1 VTVSTRFAARIVTW
15 LAVLV
20 PTTGLLAD
28 APDESAPTAIEQ
40 ALIENGCVA
49 SLPPGALDSESYR
62 QCLRARLLSLRAD
75 FGRDLEQVTRA
86 ERQALDAACTGL
98 RTAGRE
104 AYLDCLDAQ
113 LASLGAGRKPAP
125 ALSPSPF
132 EQVADQSPTITGAHA
147 THPSEPARQLWLSA
161 AVIATT
167 LGLMIAAVGRARFV
181 REPRRPPSSCRECGA
196 ELTTAGDLCA
206 PCRRQAA
213 ESRRRVQTE
222 AQVDQGARPK
232 EETAARS
239 EPEREISIDPPP
251 EAEAADHAVEPVPA
265 RVHEVLFDPYVVLG
279 IMPDATPDEIRAAYE
294 AARSKFD
301 PGLVSHLSSEV
312 QKHFKARALALDR
325 AYQLLA

>member
-1 VTVSTRFAARIVTW
+1 MSTRFAARIVTW

-20 PTTGLLAD
+20 PTTGLLAA

-86 ERQALDAACTGL
+86 ERQELDAACTGL

-113 LASLGAGRKPAP
+113 LSSLGARRKPAP
-125 ALSPSPF
+125 ALDPSPL
-132 EQVADQSPTITGAHA
+132 EQVAAQSPTTGAQA
-147 THPSEPARQLWLSA
+147 TDPSEPARKLWLSA
-161 AVIATT
+161 TVIATT
-167 LGLMIAAVGRARFV
+167 LGLMIGAVGRAHFV

-196 ELTTAGDLCA
+196 ELTAAGDLCA
-206 PCRRQAA
+206 PCRREAA
-213 ESRRRVQTE
+213 ESRRRAQTG
-222 AQVDQGARPK
+222 QPVDQGSRPK
-232 EETAARS
+232 EEPAAQS
-239 EPEREISIDPPP
+239 GPEREISIDPPP
-251 EAEAADHAVEPVPA
+251 EAKVADHAVEPVPA
-265 RVHEVLFDPYVVLG
+265 RVREALFDPYVVLG

-294 AARSKFD
+294 DARTKFD
-301 PGLVSHLSSEV
+301 PSLVSHLSAEV